1 MRQTRLAKILVAGV
15 PFAAALGI
23 ALAQDNTTTTTTTD
37 RVKGRSTTQ
46 STTTTSAGTV
56 TAYTPDSGY
65 IMLRSSTEA
74 APVRYPAQIKRSP
87 WARASISDALPF
99 GGVIGMVARSTT
111 GQDWTNLGGN
121 AARNGMSSVRGPMV
135 DQLAWSNTDD
145 FSIITWHPF
154 IMDGRV
160 FAIRESGFPG
170 ATAGDE
176 LIAWDLESG
185 AELWRTV
192 VPYGGDPDV
201 EWIAYIAGVHD
212 GRVYTARGGS
222 GRETPIY
229 GHDAATGKVV
239 WRSVGY
245 VTDAGPQDG
254 VVFADD
260 GDLIVGDFD
269 QIVRL
274 DSVSGE
280 VVWETARSCPVSGN
294 CGASLGNG
302 AAYIDTQTP
311 TGPAVTRIDL
321 GTGAIAYSSPGLS
334 GLTSQNSPFV
344 GPDGTVYFA
353 RSQNNN
359 QTDFLYAFKDT
370 GSALVERWNFPIR
383 WTTSHEHGI
392 GPDGSI
398 YTFARGD
405 EFVRLDPATGTV
417 LNSAGVLAPIGVN
430 LSPRTAVDAKGTVYV
445 SNGFA
450 ETPDNNGRVW
460 AFNQDL
466 SRELF
471 TLELD
476 RNNAGGP
483 ALGGD
488 GFLVVADRRGVY
500 AYRVATATPT
510 PTPTAS
516 ATPTLT
522 PTPTATFTPRPAPTP
537 RLRPTPRPRP

>member
-1 MRQTRLAKILVAGV
+1 MKQTRLAKILVAGAA
-15 PFAAALGI
+15 FAAALGI
-23 ALAQDNTTTTTTTD
+23 ALAQETTTTTTTTD
-37 RVKGRSTTQ
+37 RVTGGSTTE
-46 STTTTSAGTV
+46 STTTTSAGTI
-56 TAYTPDSGY
+56 TAYTPDSHY
-65 IMLRSSTEA
+65 IMFRSSTEA
-74 APVRYPAQIKRSP
+74 APVRYSAQIKGSP
-87 WARASISDALPF
+87 WAPASTANARPF
-99 GGVIGMVARSTT
+99 GGVIAMVERATAV
-111 GQDWTNLGGN
+111 QDWTNLGGN
-121 AARNGMSSVRGPMV
+121 AARNGMSSVHGPMA
-135 DQLAWSNTDD
+135 DRLAWSNTDD

-170 ATAGDE
+170 VTAGDE

-192 VPYGGDPDV
+192 VPYGGDPGA

-229 GHDAATGKVV
+229 GHDAATGQVV
-239 WRSVGY
+239 WQSVGY

-269 QIVRL
+269 QVVRL

-311 TGPAVTRIDL
+311 TGPAVTRVDL
-321 GTGAIAYSSPGLS
+321 ATGAIAYSSPGLS

-359 QTDFLYAFKDT
+359 QTDFLYAFEDT

-405 EFVRLDPATGTV
+405 EFVRLDPATGAV
-417 LNSAGVLAPIGVN
+417 LDSAGVLAPIGVN
-430 LSPRTAVDAKGTVYV
+430 LSPRTAVDANGNVYI

-460 AFNQDL
+460 GFNQDL

-483 ALGGD
+483 ALGGN
-488 GFLVVADRRGVY
+488 GFLVVADRQGVY
-500 AYRVATATPT
+500 AYRTATATPT
-510 PTPTAS
+510 PTPT
-516 ATPTLT
+516 
-522 PTPTATFTPRPAPTP
+522 PTATPRPT
-537 RLRPTPRPRP
+537 PTPRPRPTPPPRPTP

>member
-1 MRQTRLAKILVAGV
+1 MKQTRLAKILAAGAA
-15 PFAAALGI
+15 FAAALGI
-23 ALAQDNTTTTTTTD
+23 ALAQETTTTTTITA
-37 RVKGRSTTQ
+37 RVTGGSTTA
-46 STTTTSAGTV
+46 STITTNAGTI

-65 IMLRSSTEA
+65 IMVRSSTEA
-74 APVRYPAQIKRSP
+74 APVRYSAQIKGSP
-87 WARASISDALPF
+87 WAPASAANALPF
-99 GGVIGMVARSTT
+99 GGIIGMVAGPTA

-121 AARNGMSSVRGPMV
+121 ASRNGMSSVRGPMS
-135 DQLAWSNTDD
+135 DQLAWGKTD

-160 FAIRESGFPG
+160 FAIRQSGFPG
-170 ATAGDE
+170 VTAGDE
-176 LIAWDLESG
+176 LIAWDLETG

-192 VPYGGDPDV
+192 VPYGGDPDT

-222 GRETPIY
+222 GRQTPIY
-229 GHDAATGKVV
+229 GHDAATGKVI
-239 WRSVGY
+239 WQSVGY

-274 DSVSGE
+274 QRVSGE

-311 TGPAVTRIDL
+311 TGPAVTRVDL
-321 GTGAIAYSSPGLS
+321 ATGAIAYSSPGLS

-359 QTDFLYAFKDT
+359 QTDFLYAFEDT

-417 LNSAGVLAPIGVN
+417 LDNAGVLAPIGVN
-430 LSPRTAVDAKGTVYV
+430 LSPRTAVDANGNVYV

-466 SRELF
+466 SQKLF
-471 TLELD
+471 VLELN

-488 GFLVVADRRGVY
+488 GFLVVADRHGVY
-500 AYRVATATPT
+500 AYRTDAPTPT
-510 PTPTAS
+510 PTPTAT
-516 ATPTLT
+516 A
-522 PTPTATFTPRPAPTP
+522 TPTATPILRPTPTP
-537 RLRPTPRPRP
+537 RLRPTPAPRP